1 MKRLFLALLLLVN
14 LIICGLVIFVVN
26 QISTEKP
33 SVSEYD
39 YSGKLEREYISPT
52 RIVWTEHGDNISNI
66 EYLLREG
73 NGQAD
78 LTNSHICVVKST
90 STEHPAILL
99 DFGRE
104 LHGGLQIVTGMP
116 ADHTPVRIRVRYGE
130 SASEAMCE
138 IDGKNGATNDH
149 AIRDFETS
157 LPWLGK
163 IELGNSGFRF
173 VRIDLLDD
181 NRELHLKEV
190 RAISIMRDLKYRGTF
205 ECNDERLN
213 QIWQTGART
222 VHLNMQE
229 YLWDGIK
236 RDRLVWMGDMHP
248 EVMTISHV
256 FGNNEIVPKSLDL
269 LKSVTPLPNWMN
281 TMYTY
286 SLWWIIVQSDW
297 YNFHGDEEYLA
308 EQRDY
313 LVGLLDILLT
323 KRIDENG
330 YETSGGGFLDW
341 PSNANQPAMKAGT
354 QALMMMA
361 IKAGGELCAH
371 LGEEAMATRCQERYA
386 KMEEVAPT
394 IVEQYFREA
403 EHPTAPGSKQAASLM
418 ALAGILDAEKANAD
432 VLTVEGARGF
442 STFYGYY
449 MLQAMAKAGD
459 YEGAMQVIRDV
470 WGAML
475 DMGATSFWEDFNI
488 DWLPNAAP
496 IDELV
501 PEGKKDIHGD
511 FGAYCYEG
519 FRHSLC
525 HGWAS
530 GPTAWMIEHVLGVEV
545 VEAGCKVVR
554 ITPHLGEL
562 EWAKGSFPTPYG
574 DIQISHTRQA
584 DGSVKSKIDAPR
596 GVKIIK

>member
-1 MKRLFLALLLLVN
+1 MKNLFLVLLNV
-14 LIICGLVIFVVN
+14 IICGVVIFSMHR
-26 QISTEKP
+26 IIDEEP
-33 SVSEYD
+33 SVSENGH
-39 YSGKLEREYISPT
+39 SGRLEREYISPT
-52 RIVWTEHGDNISNI
+52 RIVWTEHGDNITNI
-66 EYLLREG
+66 DYLLREG

-90 STEHPAILL
+90 TTKHPAILL

-149 AIRDFETS
+149 AIRDFEVMV
-157 LPWLGK
+157 PWLGK
-163 IELGNSGFRF
+163 IEVGNSGFRF

-190 RAISIMRDLKYRGTF
+190 RAISIMRDLAYRGRF

-256 FGNNEIVPKSLDL
+256 FGHNEVVPKSLDL
-269 LKSVTPLPNWMN
+269 LKNVTTLPNWMN
-281 TMYTY
+281 GMYTY
-286 SLWWIIVQSDW
+286 SLWWIVVQRDW
-297 YNFHGDEEYLA
+297 YHFHANEEYLA

-313 LVGLLDILLT
+313 LVGLLDILLS

-341 PSNANQPAMKAGT
+341 PSNANQPAMRVGT

-371 LGEEAMATRCQERYA
+371 LGEEAMATRCEERYA
-386 KMEEVAPT
+386 KMAEVAPKV
-394 IVEQYFREA
+394 VERYFAEA
-403 EHPTAPGSKQAASLM
+403 QHPAAPGSKQAAALM
-418 ALAGILDAEKANAD
+418 ALANIMDAEQANSK
-432 VLTVEGARGF
+432 VLTVDGARGF

-459 YEGAMQVIRDV
+459 YEGAMQIIRDF
-470 WGAML
+470 WGGML

-488 DWLPNAAP
+488 DWLENAAP
-496 IDELV
+496 INELV

-511 FGAYCYEG
+511 CGAYCYEG

-554 ITPHLGEL
+554 ITPHLGDL
-562 EWAKGSFPTPYG
+562 QWAKGSFPTPYG
-574 DIQISHTRQA
+574 DIQISHKREPNGNITT
-584 DGSVKSKIDAPR
+584 KIDAPR
-596 GVKIIK
+596 GVKVLCEK

>member
-1 MKRLFLALLLLVN
+1 MKKLSLALIIIVVGGVLLAA
-14 LIICGLVIFVVN
+14 IERIFPEEQTV
-26 QISTEKP
+26 QINEHTGELK
-33 SVSEYD
+33 
-39 YSGKLEREYISPT
+39 REYISPT
-52 RIVWTEHGDNISNI
+52 RIVWIEHGDNISNI

-149 AIRDFETS
+149 AIRDFETT

-286 SLWWIIVQSDW
+286 SLWWIIVQRDW
-297 YNFHGDEEYLA
+297 YNFHGDSQYL
-308 EQRDY
+308 ENQRDY

-330 YETSGGGFLDW
+330 YETSGGDFLDW

-361 IKAGGELCAH
+361 IKAGSELCSH
-371 LGEEAMATRCQERYA
+371 LGEEAMAARCQERYA
-386 KMEEVAPT
+386 KMEEVAPK

-459 YEGAMQVIRDV
+459 YEGAMQVIRDF

-488 DWLPNAAP
+488 DWLPNTAP

-530 GPTAWMIEHVLGVEV
+530 GPTAWMIEHVLGVKV

>member
-1 MKRLFLALLLLVN
+1 MKKFLLALIIVIAGGIISFAIGRIPTGAEPAQSEHSGELV
-14 LIICGLVIFVVN
+14 
-26 QISTEKP
+26 
-33 SVSEYD
+33 
-39 YSGKLEREYISPT
+39 REYISPT
-52 RIVWTEHGDNISNI
+52 RIVWTEHGENITNI

-90 STEHPAILL
+90 ATEHPSILL

-116 ADHTPVRIRVRYGE
+116 ADHTPIRIRVRYGE

-149 AIRDFETS
+149 AIRDFETT
-157 LPWLGK
+157 LPWLGVR
-163 IELGNSGFRF
+163 EWGNSGFRF
-173 VRIDLLDD
+173 VRIELLDD
-181 NRELHLKEV
+181 NRELHLKEI
-190 RAISIMRDLKYRGTF
+190 RAISVMRDLAYRGTF

-256 FGNNEIVPKSLDL
+256 FGQNEVVPKSLDL
-269 LKSVTPLPNWMN
+269 LKSVTPLPKWMN
-281 TMYTY
+281 NMYTY
-286 SLWWIIVQSDW
+286 SLWWIIVQRDW
-297 YNFHGDEEYLA
+297 YHFHGDAEYLSQ
-308 EQRDY
+308 QRDY
-313 LVGLLDILLT
+313 LVGLLDILLN
-323 KRIDENG
+323 KRVDENG
-330 YETSGGGFLDW
+330 YEKSGGGFLDW
-341 PSNANQPAMKAGT
+341 PSNANKPAMKAGT

-361 IKAGGELCAH
+361 MKAGAELCSQ
-371 LGEEAMATRCQERYA
+371 LGEEDMAARCAERYS
-386 KMEEVAPT
+386 KMEAVAPT
-394 IVEQYFREA
+394 IVEQYFSEA
-403 EHPTAPGSKQAASLM
+403 EHPAAPGSKQAAALM
-418 ALAGILDAEKANAD
+418 ALAGILDAEKANEE
-432 VLTVEGARGF
+432 VLTVDGARGF

-449 MLQAMAKAGD
+449 MLQAMAKAGN
-459 YEGAMQVIRDV
+459 YEGAMQVIRDF
-470 WGAML
+470 WGGML

-496 IDELV
+496 INELV

-545 VEAGCKVVR
+545 VEAGCKVVK
-554 ITPHLGEL
+554 ITPHLGDL
-562 EWAKGSFPTPYG
+562 QWAKGSFPTPYG
-574 DIQISHTRQA
+574 DITISHTRKA
-584 DGSVKSKIDAPR
+584 DGSIKTEIDAPR
-596 GVKIIK
+596 GVKVIRGK

>member
-1 MKRLFLALLLLVN
+1 MKKLSLALIIIVVGGVLLAA
-14 LIICGLVIFVVN
+14 IERIFPEEQTV
-26 QISTEKP
+26 QIDEHTGELK
-33 SVSEYD
+33 
-39 YSGKLEREYISPT
+39 REYISPK

-149 AIRDFETS
+149 AIRDFETT

-256 FGNNEIVPKSLDL
+256 FGNNEIVPKSLHL

-286 SLWWIIVQSDW
+286 SLWWIIVQRDW
-297 YNFHGDEEYLA
+297 YNFHGDSQYL
-308 EQRDY
+308 ENQRDY

-386 KMEEVAPT
+386 KMEEVAPK

-459 YEGAMQVIRDV
+459 YEGAMQVIRDF

-501 PEGKKDIHGD
+501 PEGKRDIHGD

-596 GVKIIK
+596 GVKIIE

>member
-1 MKRLFLALLLLVN
+1 
-14 LIICGLVIFVVN
+14 
-26 QISTEKP
+26 
-33 SVSEYD
+33 
-39 YSGKLEREYISPT
+39 PT
-52 RIVWTEHGDNISNI
+52 RIVWSEHSDNISNI
-66 EYLLREG
+66 DYLLREG

-116 ADHTPVRIRVRYGE
+116 ADHSPVRLRIRFGE
-130 SASEAMCE
+130 SASEAMCD

-149 AIRDFETS
+149 AIRDFEIIV
-157 LPWLGK
+157 PWLGK
-163 IELGNSGFRF
+163 IEVGNSGFRF
-173 VRIDLLDD
+173 ARIDLVDD

-190 RAISIMRDLKYRGTF
+190 RAISIMRDLTYRGTF

-248 EVMTISHV
+248 EIMTISHV
-256 FGNNEIVPKSLDL
+256 FGNNEVVPKSLEL

-286 SLWWIIVQSDW
+286 SLWWIIVQRDW
-297 YNFHGDEEYLA
+297 HHFHGDTAYLA

-313 LVGLLDILLT
+313 LVGLLDILLRE
-323 KRIDENG
+323 KIDENG
-330 YETSGGGFLDW
+330 FETSGGGFLDW
-341 PSNANQPAMKAGT
+341 PSNANKPAMRAGT

-361 IKAGGELCAH
+361 INAGAELCQE
-371 LGEEAMATRCQERYA
+371 LGEEQMATRCKERYN
-386 KMEEVAPT
+386 KMVEAAPT
-394 IVEQYFREA
+394 IAEQYFNEA
-403 EHPTAPGSKQAASLM
+403 QHPTAPGSKQAAALM
-418 ALAGILDAEKANAD
+418 ALAGIVDAEKVNSE
-432 VLTVEGARGF
+432 VLTVEGGRGF

-459 YEGAMQVIRDV
+459 YEGAIQIIRDF
-470 WGAML
+470 WGGML
-475 DMGATSFWEDFNI
+475 DMGATSFWEDFNL

-545 VEAGCKVVR
+545 VEAGGKVVR
-554 ITPHLGEL
+554 ITPHLGDL
-562 EWAKGSFPTPYG
+562 QWAKGSFPTPYG
-574 DIQISHTRQA
+574 DIQISHKRNA
-584 DGSVKSKIDAPR
+584 DGTVKSEIKAP
-596 GVKIIK
+596 

>member
-1 MKRLFLALLLLVN
+1 MKKLSLALIIIVVGGVLLAA
-14 LIICGLVIFVVN
+14 IERIFPEEQTALPN
-26 QISTEKP
+26 EHTGELK
-33 SVSEYD
+33 
-39 YSGKLEREYISPT
+39 REYISPM

-149 AIRDFETS
+149 AIRDFETT

-256 FGNNEIVPKSLDL
+256 FGQNEVVPKSLDL
-269 LKSVTPLPNWMN
+269 LKSVTALPNWMN
-281 TMYTY
+281 GMYTY
-286 SLWWIIVQSDW
+286 SLWWIIVQRDW
-297 YNFHGDEEYLA
+297 YHFHGDSQYL
-308 EQRDY
+308 ENQRDY

-371 LGEEAMATRCQERYA
+371 LGEEAMAARCQERYA
-386 KMEEVAPT
+386 KMEEVAPK

-459 YEGAMQVIRDV
+459 YEGAMQVIRDF

-574 DIQISHTRQA
+574 DIIISHERKA